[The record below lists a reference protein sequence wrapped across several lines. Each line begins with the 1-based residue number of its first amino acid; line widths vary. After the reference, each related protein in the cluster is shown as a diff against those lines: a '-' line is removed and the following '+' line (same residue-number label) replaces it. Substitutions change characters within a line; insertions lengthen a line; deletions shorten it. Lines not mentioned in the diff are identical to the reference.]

1 MAAPGPAQ
9 ALTPAQARQAQQA
22 LALLQGGQAARA
34 LESARALAAAAP
46 AAPDALQL
54 LAMCLAESAA
64 DAEAERAFR
73 QAIALAPAQP
83 LLLVNF
89 ATWLR
94 KAGRRDEALAFFTQ
108 ATQAAPTFAKGWIER
123 GRAAASLGLHAQAR
137 DALAQGVRLAPDD
150 AVAWHALG
158 NAHRALGDLEAA
170 ESALARAVALAP
182 HVAAACTNLGV
193 VQRLRGRPEEA
204 VATLQRVAAGQA
216 TPEHADALAGALLDT
231 GRVADALALA
241 RATVRAHPQFVPG
254 HATLAHLRWEY
265 ADAAPGED
273 AIEGLREAHRARPQ
287 DVPLRLALVD
297 FLATAKQHAEALAH
311 VRDLRRGDDAPMLVY
326 MEADLLDRLGD
337 TTAAAPLYASAAS
350 VLGEGHLAFIN
361 AYTRFLLRTGDP
373 AAAAARSEA
382 ALRLD
387 AANQE
392 AWAYLGT
399 AWRLLGDARELWL
412 CDAERLVGLVE
423 VEPPAGYTDLDAFLA
438 DLRATLEPLH
448 QAAREPLQQSLR
460 GGSQTSGRLFGRP
473 EPAIAAAQSSL
484 QRAVERW
491 IATLPDDPKHPFLRR
506 KQDSVRIVGS
516 WSVRLWSAGR
526 HVNHIHPEG
535 WMSSAFYVA
544 LPPSLGAETAG
555 GQSGYF
561 QVGQPP
567 EELGLDL
574 PPRRVLRPGPGKLAL
589 FPSYFWHGTV
599 PFEDAHPRLT
609 IAFDMQ
615 PQAATR

>member
-1 MAAPGPAQ
+1 MAVPGPAR
-9 ALTPAQARQAQQA
+9 ALTPAQAQQAQQA

-34 LESARALAAAAP
+34 LELARALAAAAP

-54 LAMCLAESAA
+54 LAMCLADAGRGA
-64 DAEAERAFR
+64 DAERAFR
-73 QAIALAPAQP
+73 QAIALAPAHP

-94 KAGRRDEALAFFTQ
+94 KGGRGAEALDQFAQ
-108 ATQAAPTFAKGWIER
+108 ATRAAPTFAKGWIEL
-123 GRAAASLGLHAQAR
+123 GHTAAGLGLHVQAR
-137 DALAQGVRLAPDD
+137 DALAQGLRLKPDD
-150 AVAWHALG
+150 AGAWHALG
-158 NAHRALGDLEAA
+158 SVHRSLGDLEAA

-182 HVAAACTNLGV
+182 QAGVAITSLGI
-193 VQRLRGRPEEA
+193 VQRLLGRPAEA
-204 VATLQRVAAGQA
+204 LATLQRVPAGQV
-216 TPEHADALAGALLDT
+216 TPEHADALAGVLLDN
-231 GRVADALALA
+231 GRVAEALALA
-241 RATVRAHPQFVPG
+241 RATVRAHPHFVGG
-254 HATLAHLRWEY
+254 HATLAHLRWEH

-273 AIEGLREAHRARPQ
+273 AIEGLREAHRARPH

-297 FLATAKQHAEALAH
+297 FLATAQQPAEALAH
-311 VRDLRRGDDAPMLVY
+311 VRDLRRGDDAPMLQFI
-326 MEADLLDRLGD
+326 EADLLDRLGD
-337 TTAAAPLYASAAS
+337 YAAAGPLYARASAA
-350 VLGEGHLAFIN
+350 LGETHTAFLN
-361 AYTRFLLRTGDP
+361 AYARFLLRTGDP

-382 ALRLD
+382 ALRVD

-399 AWRLLGDARELWL
+399 AWRLLGDAREQWL
-412 CDAERLVGLVE
+412 CDVERLVGLVE
-423 VEPPAGYTDLDAFLA
+423 VEPPAGYADLDAFLA

-473 EPAIAAAQSSL
+473 EPAIAAAQAAL
-484 QRAVERW
+484 RQAVERW
-491 IATLPDDPKHPFLRR
+491 IATLPVDPRHPFLQRR
-506 KQDSVRIVGS
+506 QASVRFVGS

-526 HVNHIHPEG
+526 HVNHFHPEG

-544 LPPSLGAETAG
+544 LPPSLGTEAAG
-555 GQSGYF
+555 GKSGYF

-567 EELGLDL
+567 EDLGLDL
-574 PPRRVLRPGPGKLAL
+574 SPRRVLRPEPGKLAL

-615 PQAATR
+615 PQARAR